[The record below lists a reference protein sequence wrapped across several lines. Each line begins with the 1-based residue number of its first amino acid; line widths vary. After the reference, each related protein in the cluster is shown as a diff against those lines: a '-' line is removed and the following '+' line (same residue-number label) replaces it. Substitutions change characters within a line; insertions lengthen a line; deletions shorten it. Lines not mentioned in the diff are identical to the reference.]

1 MFIAGLITAS
11 RVVRGIADSLP
22 DYPSGDTVNF
32 DSVIRMLA
40 LKKYGSCSAAIID
53 I

>member
-40 LKKYGSCSAAIID
+40 LEKVWKLQCCHY
-53 I
+53 